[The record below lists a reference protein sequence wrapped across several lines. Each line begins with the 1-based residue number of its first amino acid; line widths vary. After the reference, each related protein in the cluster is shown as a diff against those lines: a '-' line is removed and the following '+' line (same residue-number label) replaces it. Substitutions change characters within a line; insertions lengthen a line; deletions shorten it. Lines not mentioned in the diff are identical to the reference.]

1 MVAQERANRILAAWV
16 SGNAERLR
24 LEFDGVLASSRA
36 NAPASTVENEEQ
48 ELLES
53 VVSHLRLWMVQ
64 MHTAAGERLQP
75 DLALLRH
82 LSQRS
87 AGSCLKTGCTA

>member
-1 MVAQERANRILAAWV
+1 MVAPERANRILAAWV

-24 LEFDGVLASSRA
+24 REIDGALASSRG
-36 NAPASTVENEEQ
+36 NAQGSAVENEEQ
-48 ELLES
+48 ELLEC
-53 VVSHLRLWMVQ
+53 VVSHLRLWLVP
-64 MHTAAGERLQP
+64 MHTAASERLQP

-87 AGSCLKTGCTA
+87 AGSCLKTRCTA